1 MIIPLMARILVAV
14 FLFVLASSNSRAE
27 APASI
32 EVLQPSRTYPS
43 EAPCELRKVD
53 FRNFTYFTGE
63 WMGASNQRPPDG
75 PVHVSHGKYSLRE
88 QGGFDDVSVEAVLH
102 PTIATVVVSLL
113 HSYGGG
119 SSNQELVV
127 LLFKCVDGKLTNTQ
141 LIHGDGHGSGTG
153 VIFSDQG
160 QKMTM
165 NSVDDYTNGHCC
177 PRYLETAVFSMK
189 DAAFVLVATRRKEID
204 YPR

>member
-1 MIIPLMARILVAV
+1 MIIPMMARTLVAV
-14 FLFVLASSNSRAE
+14 LFVLASSNSRADT
-27 APASI
+27 PASI
-32 EVLQPSRTYPS
+32 EVLQPNRMYSS
-43 EAPCELRKVD
+43 GASCELRRVD

-63 WMGASNQRPPDG
+63 WMGAANQRSPDG

-88 QGGFDDVSVEAVLH
+88 QGGFEDVSVEAVLH
-102 PTIATVVVSLL
+102 PNVGTAVVSLL

-127 LLFKCVDGKLTNTQ
+127 MVFQCVDGKLTNTQ
-141 LIHGDGHGSGTG
+141 LIHGDRHGSGAG

-189 DAAFVLVATRRKEID
+189 DAAYVLVATRRKENH

>member
-1 MIIPLMARILVAV
+1 MVSPMMARTLVAV
-14 FLFVLASSNSRAE
+14 LFVIASSNSLAE

-32 EVLQPSRTYPS
+32 EVLQPKRTYPS
-43 EAPCELRKVD
+43 GASCELRKVD

-63 WMGASNQRPPDG
+63 WMGDSNQRPPDG
-75 PVHVSHGKYSLRE
+75 PVHVSHGKYSLSE
-88 QGGFDDVSVEAVLH
+88 QDGFEDVSVKAVLH
-102 PTIATVVVSLL
+102 PNVGTAVVSLL

-127 LLFKCVDGKLTNTQ
+127 MLFRCVDGKLTNTQ
-141 LIHGDGHGSGTG
+141 LIRGDGHGSGAG

-160 QKMTM
+160 QKMIM
-165 NSVDDYTNGHCC
+165 NSVDDYTKGHCC

-189 DAAFVLVATRRKEID
+189 DAAYVLVATRRKEND
-204 YPR
+204 YRR